1 MLISFDRTS
10 ISSSQIFRA
19 RLILFSSTIF
29 LSVTTFFLKY
39 LPVGNYDIYP
49 KCYIYD
55 STGLYCSG
63 CGLTRASDSII
74 NGDILSLLQNN
85 LLLALALPFIAIY
98 IYSLFVQSIYKYK
111 PVIISLNIRDFYFM
125 MFFIILY
132 SVLRNFSFF
141 SFLVPIQI

>member
-1 MLISFDRTS
+1 MLIFFERKS
-10 ISSSQIFRA
+10 ISSAQILYA
-19 RLILFSSTIF
+19 RLILFSFAIF
-29 LSVTTFFLKY
+29 LSVAIFFLKY
-39 LPVGNYDIYP
+39 FPVGNYDIYP
-49 KCYIYD
+49 KCPIYD

-74 NGDILSLLQNN
+74 NGDFLSLLQNN

-125 MFFIILY
+125 MFFIVLY
-132 SVLRNFSFF
+132 SVLRNFHFF
-141 SFLVPIQI
+141 SFLAPIQI